1 MNNAIAVSIYT
12 VSGFIAAISQLILKT
27 VAKSPNGKAGIMQY
41 MDIRILIAY
50 GMLFATIFF
59 NMIAM
64 RYMPYKYAPVLS
76 SLSYVFVLIIGRI
89 VLHEMIGTKK
99 MAGIIMIF
107 LGMFIFY
114 IGGTTY

>member
-1 MNNAIAVSIYT
+1 MNNVIAVSIYT
-12 VSGFIAAISQLILKT
+12 VSGFIAAISQLILKI
-27 VAKSPNGKAGIMQY
+27 VAKRSNDKTGLMQY
-41 MDIRILIAY
+41 MDIRILAAY

-76 SLSYVFVLIIGRI
+76 SLSYVFVLILGRI
-89 VLHEMIGTKK
+89 VLHEVIGTKK
-99 MAGIIMIF
+99 MIGIVLIF

-114 IGGTTY
+114 IGGTTD